1 MLNRRRFIHQVSGG
15 AAALAGS
22 SVFLPASVLGANDRV
37 RFGLIGAGGRGL
49 DIFKHALHAPNTQ
62 AVAVADVYTRRLEE
76 AKQLA
81 PTIRTF
87 SDFRRLLDD
96 KSIDASISFPPSRQ
110 ARMSTRKKPWLL
122 ILTTRY
128 ACVVPWKVRTVWY
141 RWVCN
146 P

>member
-22 SVFLPASVLGANDRV
+22 AVLPATSILGANDRV

-49 DIFKHALHAPNTQ
+49 DIFKHALRAPNTQ
-62 AVAVADVYTRRLEE
+62 AVAVADIYTRRLEE

-81 PTIRTF
+81 PALRTL

-96 KSIDASISFPPSRQ
+96 KSIDAV
-110 ARMSTRKKPWLL
+110 L
-122 ILTTRY
+122 IAT
-128 ACVVPWKVRTVWY
+128 PQH
-141 RWVCN
+141 
-146 P
+146 